1 MRGIL
6 ERQMRTCRGQT
17 GASRVA
23 GTFNACYVGI
33 GQMRECASAVFGVT
47 LCRPSPSVLDLTCS
61 VYYIPPR
68 RACFDGP
75 PSLFST
81 CEEEEDTCTRAL
93 TLSSFPT
100 ITV

>member
-1 MRGIL
+1 MCSRSEGVG
-6 ERQMRTCRGQT
+6 MPCWHRTDAR
-17 GASRVA
+17 
-23 GTFNACYVGI
+23 
-33 GQMRECASAVFGVT
+33 MRERSVWCYPLST
-47 LCRPSPSVLDLTCS
+47 SPSVLDLTCS